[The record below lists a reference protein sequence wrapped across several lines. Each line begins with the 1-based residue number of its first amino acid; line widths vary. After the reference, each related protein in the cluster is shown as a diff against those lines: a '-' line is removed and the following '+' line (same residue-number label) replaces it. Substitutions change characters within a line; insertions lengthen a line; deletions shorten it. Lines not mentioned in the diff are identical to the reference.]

1 MHRGSRSDGRRPQN
15 SPSTF
20 RTTTIT
26 TIAPMM
32 YRIEYI
38 GTSFLSL
45 HNDRSGPRSGA
56 RRSLRVGALPL
67 DAGWR
72 QAHHERAQHPS
83 SPMDPASVFH
93 LTARMS

>member
-1 MHRGSRSDGRRPQN
+1 MHWGSRSDGRCRQY
-15 SPSTF
+15 SPSTLK
-20 RTTTIT
+20 TTTIT

-32 YRIEYI
+32 YRIEYM

-45 HNDRSGPRSGA
+45 HNGRTGPRSGA

-72 QAHHERAQHPS
+72 QAHHGRAQHPS
-83 SPMDPASVFH
+83 SPMDPDSVFH
-93 LTARMS
+93 LAARLS

>member
-1 MHRGSRSDGRRPQN
+1 MHQDSRPDGRCSQN

-20 RTTTIT
+20 RTTTTT

-32 YRIEYI
+32 YRIEYMAE
-38 GTSFLSL
+38 SFLSL
-45 HNDRSGPRSGA
+45 HNDCSGPRSGA
-56 RRSLRVGALPL
+56 RRSLGVGALPL

-72 QAHHERAQHPS
+72 QTHHGRAQHPS

-93 LTARMS
+93 PAVRVS

>member
-1 MHRGSRSDGRRPQN
+1 M
-15 SPSTF
+15 
-20 RTTTIT
+20 IT

-38 GTSFLSL
+38 GYLFLSL

-56 RRSLRVGALPL
+56 RRALHVGALPL

-72 QAHHERAQHPS
+72 QTHYRRAQHPW
-83 SPMDPASVFH
+83 SPTDPGSVSDLGAS
-93 LTARMS
+93 LS